1 MGHCRIGIVSWS
13 KKTIQKRKNKSR
25 SQKERTILE
34 GLAEME
40 MKQLDWLFDQWTSHK
55 VAGRMLMEAKTE
67 RMSQKDYLKRQVTEE
82 ETGKVDLF
90 GKGWILKRL
99 IKELTTK

>member
-1 MGHCRIGIVSWS
+1 
-13 KKTIQKRKNKSR
+13 
-25 SQKERTILE
+25 
-34 GLAEME
+34 
-40 MKQLDWLFDQWTSHK
+40 LFDQWTSHK

-90 GKGWILKRL
+90 GKG
-99 IKELTTK
+99 